1 MTPCYVVRAGY
12 EPSAQVSPS
21 GLKLARMCERAWGY
35 RYILGYKEPELP
47 WSAFLPGGS
56 HAVRPTKL
64 EELKAWNR
72 LRRPALG
79 KEIHSRLEDW
89 YAQRVVDWHD
99 EPGKILLPALLHMPS
114 AKTCAVVTEEKIP
127 DTFVAEV
134 TQGKHNY
141 EFNAF
146 IDVNGLDH
154 EPMKLR
160 VNDLKTTSGF
170 QWALKPDELLTD
182 TQGVV
187 YPLYVMKKYSFMHLV
202 PHMISVDARWVYT
215 LTEGQPAAR
224 AVDFRVTYDGAMRRA
239 LPLFDE
245 GATLVQKINDR
256 ADPNS
261 LTPNVAACDMYHR
274 KCIYHHSVGGPCKAE
289 SSPGKMA
296 RAFMAR
302 GPKQERT
309 IMAFKK
315 NLAAAVEGA
324 EQPAADEQPVVEQ
337 GEGAIEESAEQ
348 KAEKRA
354 YTKKAKS
361 PSAARS
367 IGGMSVTFSDGNVLE
382 VPENSPVAVR
392 LTAIHSALYGE

>member
-1 MTPCYVVRAGY
+1 VTPGYVVRAGY
-12 EPSAQVSPS
+12 EPRAQVSPS
-21 GLKLARMCERAWGY
+21 SLKLARMCERAWGY

-79 KEIHSRLEDW
+79 KEIHARLEDW
-89 YAQRVVDWHD
+89 YAQRVVEWHD
-99 EPGKILLPALLHMPS
+99 EPGKILLPALLHFP
-114 AKTCAVVTEEKIP
+114 ATTRLQHHETEEKIP
-127 DTFVAEV
+127 DSFVLQN
-134 TQGKHNY
+134 TDGRHDY
-141 EFNAF
+141 EFNAY
-146 IDVNGLDH
+146 IDFNGLSVD
-154 EPMKLR
+154 EEGLLS
-160 VNDLKTTSGF
+160 DLKTTSGF

-182 TQGVV
+182 TQGVI
-187 YPLYVMKKYSFMHLV
+187 YPLYVMQKYHV
-202 PHMISVDARWVYT
+202 PSVQPRWVYT

-315 NLAAAVEGA
+315 TLTAAVEGA
-324 EQPAADEQPVVEQ
+324 EQPAEEQPVVEQ

-361 PSAARS
+361 PARS